1 MSSLYVLCPECKKQ
15 IPAALRCRGTR
26 EPAHDGLYFQRCE
39 DCNYYKW
46 VPPPT
51 SSAYN
56 INPGEL
62 NNDPFPRNEA
72 LRSPTPLPQVIDP
85 ALTLSLPTPTA
96 PGSGPS
102 ASGKK
107 KCKHVGCT
115 RQAGSKDCTH
125 GMCKTC
131 CQMKGAGCKYVPHRN
146 STPVVATDGNP
157 STLAR
162 PPPIIPP
169 STPENPSDLPPKMYK
184 KPMDEAW
191 AKQYTQAVQKRER
204 IQSEAD
210 QKRVEAQRAQHQ
222 IRICYFYKDGEEPE
236 DYRIQGIT
244 TFPHVNLAH
253 FPKILA
259 KMKLEPD
266 EDAYFYDFAAGVWG
280 RDEVNT
286 TFTVVSN
293 ETLIVRRTDVS
304 SKTAGIEDMIRLHA
318 PERKSGKAT
327 TAKRKPDHERESSNR
342 IIQAPRTAVADA
354 RPCRRSSS
362 PILVVSSPSSPA
374 PPSPSRSSS
383 PFPLTLLPRSRSSSI
398 IDLTG
403 SESRPHS
410 PDVLVKSEPI
420 DIANSVANA
429 DQLWESG
436 RVYVPQGCGS
446 WPGGIYTRDMAFAF
460 KKNLLKQG

>member
-51 SSAYN
+51 TSAYN

-85 ALTLSLPTPTA
+85 ALILSLPTPTA

-107 KCKHVGCT
+107 KRKHT

-131 CQMKGAGCKYVPHRN
+131 CQMKGAGCKDAPHRN
-146 STPVVATDGNP
+146 STPVVPTDGNP

-162 PPPIIPP
+162 PPPITPPP
-169 STPENPSDLPPKMYK
+169 STPENPSDLPPKTYK

-191 AKQYTQAVQKRER
+191 AKQYTQA
-204 IQSEAD
+204 
-210 QKRVEAQRAQHQ
+210 
-222 IRICYFYKDGEEPE
+222 DGEEPE
-236 DYRIQGIT
+236 HYRIQGIT

-259 KMKLEPD
+259 KMKLEPN
-266 EDAYFYDFAAGVWG
+266 EDVYFYDFAAGVWG
-280 RDEVNT
+280 RDDVNT
-286 TFTVVSN
+286 TFTVISN
-293 ETLIVRRTDVS
+293 ETLIVRRTDVLQ
-304 SKTAGIEDMIRLHA
+304 R
-318 PERKSGKAT
+318 P
-327 TAKRKPDHERESSNR
+327 
-342 IIQAPRTAVADA
+342 QALRT
-354 RPCRRSSS
+354 
-362 PILVVSSPSSPA
+362 
-374 PPSPSRSSS
+374 
-383 PFPLTLLPRSRSSSI
+383 
-398 IDLTG
+398 
-403 SESRPHS
+403 
-410 PDVLVKSEPI
+410 
-420 DIANSVANA
+420 
-429 DQLWESG
+429 
-436 RVYVPQGCGS
+436 
-446 WPGGIYTRDMAFAF
+446 
-460 KKNLLKQG
+460 